1 MTSFIRATP
10 PIQKK
15 ETGWD
20 SPLSR
25 GFLTLMNGE
34 ISVIS
39 EEGKGS
45 TFTVRLPIAVKT
57 EKREQIG
64 GDEYGGE

>member
-1 MTSFIRATP
+1 
-10 PIQKK
+10 
-15 ETGWD
+15 
-20 SPLSR
+20 
-25 GFLTLMNGE
+25 MNGE

-45 TFTVRLPIAVKT
+45 TFTVRLPIAAKT
-57 EKREQIG
+57 EEREQIG